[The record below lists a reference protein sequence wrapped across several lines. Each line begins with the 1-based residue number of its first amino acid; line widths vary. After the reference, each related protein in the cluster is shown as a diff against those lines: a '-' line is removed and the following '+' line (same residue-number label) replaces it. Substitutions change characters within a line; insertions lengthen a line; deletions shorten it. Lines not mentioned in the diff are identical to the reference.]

1 MGQETAPIEALFSVG
16 LFSFLRDHFWGE
28 FWQVATIKDDVTHRS
43 VPKFIAPVAKD
54 QTKTF
59 Y

>member
-43 VPKFIAPVAKD
+43 VPKFIAPVARSN
-54 QTKTF
+54 
-59 Y
+59 